1 MFKKSFA
8 LLIMLVA
15 LFTITVPVSAATNI
29 HTPVDAQKISIC
41 DVNRT
46 FDYLLP
52 LDEIELYE
60 NKTIKNADYR
70 VFFDEED
77 KSYIIEFDLT
87 FDDDDN
93 VQVGIREVPGE
104 YNLIY
109 RCNQNLQLKFKDQYI
124 NVTKI

>member
-15 LFTITVPVSAATNI
+15 LFTITVPVSAATNTY
-29 HTPVDAQKISIC
+29 TPVDAQKISIC

-77 KSYIIEFDLT
+77 KSYISGDFIIL
-87 FDDDDN
+87 
-93 VQVGIREVPGE
+93 
-104 YNLIY
+104 
-109 RCNQNLQLKFKDQYI
+109 
-124 NVTKI
+124 